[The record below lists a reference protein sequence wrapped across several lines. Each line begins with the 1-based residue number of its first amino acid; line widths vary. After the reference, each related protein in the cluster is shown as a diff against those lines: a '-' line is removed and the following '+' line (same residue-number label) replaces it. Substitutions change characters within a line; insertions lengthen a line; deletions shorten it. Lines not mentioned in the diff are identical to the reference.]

1 MTTAAPA
8 PSIRPERQLCF
19 EDLRKIL
26 SHRFPFLML
35 DKVIDYEPGKRIV
48 AIKNITANEIHFLGH
63 FPTVAIMP
71 GALIVEALAQA
82 LHVLDALSRQRKA
95 GADSM
100 PLKYLGSVT
109 MNFTKP
115 ALPGDQ
121 LQLEVDIVKL
131 MERGVMGSAVARVDG
146 NVIAKGELV
155 LIVKEGPPSE

>member
-35 DKVIDYEPGKRIV
+35 DKVIDFEPGKRIV
-48 AIKNITANEIHFLGH
+48 AIKNVTANEIHFLGH

-82 LHVLDALSRQRKA
+82 LHVLDALSRNRKT

-109 MNFTKP
+109 MNFMKP

-121 LQLEVDIVKL
+121 LHLEVDIVKL

-146 NVIAKGELV
+146 TPIAKGELV